1 MEMVADH
8 IIPETKPGKNKI
20 YTFRIIIYLCLFA
33 GITGVNG
40 QDSILNRNI
49 SIKFRNYPVYDILKA
64 IEKDIDF
71 NFSYNS
77 SLIDAT
83 RVISVDY
90 SNKPLRDVLDDII
103 DNENLNYRIIDKNII
118 IYMPGDDIGRISVKT
133 PTDSVSVLKIAGRI
147 TDKIT
152 GAPVE
157 FANISINGRSIG
169 TVSNSDGEFIL
180 KISPSF
186 INDTLGISYI
196 GYEIYKQPVANLMS
210 GNNIIYL
217 VPAYIPIQQVII
229 RKIDP
234 VLLLKNALENIP
246 LNYCSQPALLT
257 SFYRES
263 VRESKRYVIVS
274 EAVLQ
279 TYKSSYTHDYENDQ
293 IKIIKARKSQ
303 DITGADSI
311 ILKLKAG
318 LGTTLL
324 LDIVKQPAVFLSE
337 DNLEYYSYKMAD
349 VMIDNNKE
357 AYVIRFDHK
366 ENNDYP
372 PFTGKIY
379 LDLNSLAIKVVD
391 FSLKENEIKNAT
403 HLFVIKKPRYFR
415 VRPIKAEYLVKFRE
429 FNNKY
434 YLNFIRCET
443 EFRIRRKQQLFGTV
457 FNTVIE
463 MAVTDIDT
471 MNVKRF
477 KSKEV
482 AKTMNIF
489 TDQVSEFGEAY
500 WEDYN
505 YIKPDEPL
513 EEAIRKLSS
522 GNE

>member
-1 MEMVADH
+1 MVADN
-8 IIPETKPGKNKI
+8 IIQDTKRNNNNI
-20 YTFRIIIYLCLFA
+20 RAFRVIIYIWFFF
-33 GITGVNG
+33 GISSVYG
-40 QDSILNRNI
+40 QDSIFNYNI
-49 SIKFRNYPVYDILKA
+49 SIKLQNYPVYDILKA
-64 IEKDIDF
+64 IEEDINY

-77 SLIDAT
+77 SLIDAN

-90 SNKPLRDVLDDII
+90 TNKPLKEVLDSILG
-103 DNENLNYRIIDKNII
+103 NENLNYRIIDKNIV
-118 IYMPGDDIGRISVKT
+118 IYMPGNNISSISAKT
-133 PTDSVSVLKIAGRI
+133 FPDSVSVLKITGKI
-147 TDKIT
+147 IDKNT

-157 FANISINGRSIG
+157 YANISLVGKSIG

-180 KISPSF
+180 KISSAL

-196 GYEIYKQPVANLMS
+196 GYEIYKQPVAILLS
-210 GNNIIYL
+210 GNNTIHL
-217 VPAYIPIQQVII
+217 APDYIPIQQVII

-234 VLLLKNALENIP
+234 ILLLKNAIENIP
-246 LNYCSQPALLT
+246 LNYSNHPSLLT

-263 VRESKRYVIVS
+263 VRESRRYVIVS

-279 TYKSSYTHDYENDQ
+279 TYKSPYTEDYEKDQ

-303 DITGADSI
+303 DIKSTDSV

-324 LDIVKQPAVFLSE
+324 LDIVKQPAVFFST
-337 DNLEYYSYKMAD
+337 DNFEYYSYKMAD
-349 VMIDNNKE
+349 VMIDNEKE
-357 AYVIRFDHK
+357 AYVIKFDHK
-366 ENNDYP
+366 ENNNYP
-372 PFTGKIY
+372 PFTGRIY
-379 LDLNSLAIKVVD
+379 LDLNSLAIKAVD
-391 FSLKENEIKNAT
+391 FSLKENKIEKAT

-415 VRPIKAEYLVKFRE
+415 VRPLKAEYLVKFKE
-429 FNNKY
+429 FNSKY

-443 EFRIRRKQQLFGTV
+443 EFRIRNKKQLFGKV

-477 KSKEV
+477 KAKEV

-489 TDQVSEFGEAY
+489 TDQVSEYNAAY
-500 WEDYN
+500 WEEYN

-522 GNE
+522 GIEE

>member
-1 MEMVADH
+1 MVADH
-8 IIPETKPGKNKI
+8 IIPETKSGKNKI
-20 YTFRIIIYLCLFA
+20 YTFRIIIYLWLFSA
-33 GITGVNG
+33 ITGVNG
-40 QDSILNRNI
+40 QDSVLNRNI
-49 SIKFRNYPVYDILKA
+49 SIKLRNCPVYDILKA
-64 IEKDIDF
+64 IEKDINY

-77 SLIDAT
+77 SLIDAK
-83 RVISVDY
+83 RIISVDY
-90 SNKPLRDVLDDII
+90 TNKPLREVLDYIL
-103 DNENLNYRIIDKNII
+103 DNENLNYRIIDKNIV
-118 IYMPGDDIGRISVKT
+118 IYRSGDNTGWISAET
-133 PTDSVSVLKIAGRI
+133 LPDSVSVLKIAGRI
-147 TDKIT
+147 TDKNT

-157 FANISINGRSIG
+157 FANISIVGKSIG
-169 TVSNSDGEFIL
+169 TVSNSEGEFVL
-180 KISPSF
+180 KISPDL

-196 GYEIYKQPVANLMS
+196 GYEIYKQPVAKLIS

-217 VPAYIPIQQVII
+217 TPVYIPIQQVII

-246 LNYCSQPALLT
+246 LNYSNQPALLT

-279 TYKSSYTHDYENDQ
+279 TYKSSYTQNYENDQ

-303 DITGADSI
+303 DITSADSI

-324 LDIVKQPAVFLSE
+324 LDIVKQPAVFLSA
-337 DNLEYYSYKMAD
+337 DNFEYYSYKMAD
-349 VMIDNNKE
+349 VMIDNDKE

-366 ENNDYP
+366 GNNDYP
-372 PFTGKIY
+372 PFTGRIY
-379 LDLNSLAIKVVD
+379 LDLNCLAIKSVD

-415 VRPIKAEYLVKFRE
+415 VRPMKAEYLVKFRE
-429 FNNKY
+429 LNNKY

-443 EFRIRRKQQLFGTV
+443 EFRIRKKQQLFGTV

-471 MNVKRF
+471 TNIKRF
-477 KSKEV
+477 KPKEV

-522 GNE
+522 VTE